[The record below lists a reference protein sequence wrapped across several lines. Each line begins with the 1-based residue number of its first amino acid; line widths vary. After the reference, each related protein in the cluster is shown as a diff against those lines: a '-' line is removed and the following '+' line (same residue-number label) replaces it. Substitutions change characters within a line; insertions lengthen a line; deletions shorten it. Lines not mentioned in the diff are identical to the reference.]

1 MNSISSCDLH
11 IHSYYSDGAMSPE
24 AIVQAAAA
32 AGLSAVSISDHDTAA
47 GQPEAIEA
55 GVTEGVEIVTGIEF
69 SVKEEELDIHILG
82 YCVSLED
89 EILSEVLL
97 DLEKGRTLRAEKI
110 AGKLHDLGVPV
121 SFEEIMDDAGAGTV
135 GRPHVARVLM
145 RKGIVTEF
153 QEAFDRFLGYGASC
167 YVPKKVL
174 SLEDV
179 VSVIK
184 GAGGVAVWAHPGANI
199 RKKRLRDRILG
210 NGVEGIEAWHPN
222 HSEEI
227 TRLALKE
234 SDRRGLVCTGGSDYH
249 FDEAMK
255 AGIGEIDVP
264 YDSVTEL
271 RRRASRLSA

>member
-24 AIVQAAAA
+24 AIVRVAADT
-32 AGLSAVSISDHDTAA
+32 GLSAVSIADHDTAA
-47 GQPEAIEA
+47 GQREAIEA
-55 GVTEGVEIVTGIEF
+55 GGALGVDIVTGIEF
-69 SVKEEELDIHILG
+69 SVKEEDLDIHILA
-82 YCVSLED
+82 YCVGLED
-89 EILSEVLL
+89 ARLSVVLE
-97 DLEKGRTLRAEKI
+97 DLEEGRAARAEKI
-110 AGKLHDLGVPV
+110 AAKLQDLGLPV
-121 SFEEIMDDAGAGTV
+121 TFEEIMDDAGAGTI

-179 VSVIK
+179 ITVVN

-210 NGVEGIEAWHPN
+210 SGVDGIEVWHPN
-222 HSEEI
+222 HSEDI
-227 TRLALKE
+227 TRLAVKE
-234 SDRRGLVCTGGSDYH
+234 ADRRGLVCTGGSDYH

-255 AGIGEIDVP
+255 ASIGEIDVP
-264 YDSVTEL
+264 YDSVREL
-271 RRRASRLSA
+271 RSRASGLSA